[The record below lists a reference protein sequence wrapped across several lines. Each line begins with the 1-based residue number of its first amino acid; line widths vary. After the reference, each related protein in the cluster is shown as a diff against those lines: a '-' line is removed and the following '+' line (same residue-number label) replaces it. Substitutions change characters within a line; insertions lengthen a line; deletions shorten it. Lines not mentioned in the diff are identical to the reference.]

1 MSSSRFSVKTWAQN
15 PVEGFMFSFKQGP
28 ITAKQNQKISLF
40 LKRDISGTAAAEL
53 PVGIE
58 LLIQENIS
66 AISVQSNLEPLEKKT
81 PLIALL
87 GEELA
92 RRNATQQV

>member
-1 MSSSRFSVKTWAQN
+1 MSSSRFSVKTRAQN

-66 AISVQSNLEPLEKKT
+66 AISVQSNPEL

>member
-1 MSSSRFSVKTWAQN
+1 MSSSRFSVKTRAQN
-15 PVEGFMFSFKQGP
+15 PVEGFMFSFKFKRP

-66 AISVQSNLEPLEKKT
+66 AISVQSNPEL

>member
-1 MSSSRFSVKTWAQN
+1 
-15 PVEGFMFSFKQGP
+15 MFSFKQGP

-66 AISVQSNLEPLEKKT
+66 AISVQSKLEKKT